1 MLQSNFRLSNFTQVF
16 PGNLLQPNYADPENP
31 DRLLGRNEAERRGN
45 YLDRLE
51 NLLPGGN
58 RHPLL
63 QLMKDCL
70 HNAPSQRPTAEQLVT
85 ALEEINASDEGTY
98 GELATIE
105 AVRQVKM
112 TKALKVNSNLL
123 AAKDEEIRQLHQQL
137 EVMLKLN
144 RKLCNDIDYVM
155 IIIDLCTFILQTAE
169 ERHEEEL
176 HQREEQRNVITVIF
190 L

>member
-1 MLQSNFRLSNFTQVF
+1 MPYPKCFLSKLMQVF

-45 YLDRLE
+45 YMDRLE

-70 HNAPSQRPTAEQLVT
+70 RNAPSQRPTAEQLVT
-85 ALEEINASDEGTY
+85 ALEEMKAGDRGAY

-112 TKALKVNSNLL
+112 TMALKDNSNLL
-123 AAKDEEIRQLHQQL
+123 AAKDEEIRQVHQQL
-137 EVMLKLN
+137 QVKF
-144 RKLCNDIDYVM
+144 KV
-155 IIIDLCTFILQTAE
+155 IIYISHLYF
-169 ERHEEEL
+169 
-176 HQREEQRNVITVIF
+176 
-190 L
+190 